1 MPGWSFSFPV
11 QSALLGLTVAG
22 LVGLIFGL
30 YPARQAAK
38 KDPIEAL
45 RYE

>member
-1 MPGWSFSFPV
+1 LQKLV
-11 QSALLGLTVAG
+11 VSAG
-22 LVGLIFGL
+22 VGFVFGL

-45 RYE
+45 RFEE